1 MMRVIGPEN
10 FRIDVPLN
18 NFFMNTTSKVLT
30 GVLVGASVGI
40 IAGILIAPDSGKR
53 TREKIAGKAKDA
65 KNLVSDS
72 LDDLKSA
79 YEKEIESL
87 MKHGK
92 SGVDSKKEAVRT

>member
-1 MMRVIGPEN
+1 
-10 FRIDVPLN
+10 
-18 NFFMNTTSKVLT
+18 MNTTSKVLT

-87 MKHGK
+87 MKYGK
-92 SGVDSKKEAVRT
+92 LGVDSKKEAIRT